1 MRSTD
6 LIYDVGNYWRKVRFY
21 TRDRGNSGALVGHK
35 LERARDIFLL
45 FFLHSFR
52 RHSATGKQRE
62 RIDNLGINTREGEN
76 LATRFPFRPSR
87 YSIYV
92 RKNPRIVAAERFL
105 FFFLSFLFFFLIQSI
120 YAFSRSKFNLR
131 ADPWPRVL
139 NTENRWR
146 RTRRG
151 SIRVGI

>member
-1 MRSTD
+1 MTSEIIEGKYVSTHGTEATAGRLSD
-6 LIYDVGNYWRKVRFY
+6 INSNVRETF
-21 TRDRGNSGALVGHK
+21 S
-35 LERARDIFLL
+35 FF

-139 NTENRWR
+139 NTENR
-146 RTRRG
+146 
-151 SIRVGI
+151 